1 MDFSTFIVTYYKY
14 IISACVSAVFL
25 VVNIIQFFR
34 TRDKNKLKQAICRI
48 PEIIRSV
55 EVLFGTKPD
64 EPTPL
69 PLLGA
74 TCADVWSVS
83 KKATAE
89 SLLINEFG
97 KKFVHKYIGVLDECI
112 EDVLNTPSKKGGTYV
127 QKEDETR

>member
-34 TRDKNKLKQAICRI
+34 TRNKNKLKDAICRI

-55 EVLFGTKPD
+55 EVMYPD
-64 EPTPL
+64 LAGLMPDGSTTTTTRKSL
-69 PLLGA
+69 
-74 TCADVWSVS
+74 V
-83 KKATAE
+83 KKASAE
-89 SLLINEFG
+89 ALLKSEFG
-97 KKFVHKYIGVLDECI
+97 ENFVNKYIGVLDECI

-127 QKEDETR
+127 QKEDEKR